1 MDILQTTRLKKY
13 TLTYNINLH
22 YIQEFKFKFSYL
34 NSISAFNQSRLGRCG
49 AVFLSYLTMPIWVA
63 IGCNHSLPHNY
74 FLCEINGNS
83 SHHQHELNIMVCPNG
98 YAYVNTYCWLIT
110 TKQPSFQGIATDPPI
125 SLLAGFLTSWS
136 LGHASCSTISLYST
150 KAQLTCLS
158 SNDFPNQRL
167 KEWVKSVGCNNLHA
181 LNHRAPLW
189 YHSICQGMLFIVHA
203 T

>member
-1 MDILQTTRLKKY
+1 MDILQTTRLKN
-13 TLTYNINLH
+13 YNITKDINLY
-22 YIQEFKFKFSYL
+22 YIKDFKFKFSYL

-83 SHHQHELNIMVCPNG
+83 SHHQHMLNLMVCPSG
-98 YAYVNTYCWLIT
+98 YTYVNAHCWLIT
-110 TKQPSFQGIATDPPI
+110 TKQPSFRGIATDPPI

-136 LGHASCSTISLYST
+136 LGHDSRFAIFLYST

-167 KEWVKSVGCNNLHA
+167 KEWVKSLGCKSINA
-181 LNHRAPLW
+181 LMRRAPLT
-189 YHSICQGMLFIVHA
+189 YHSICQGRSYIV
-203 T
+203 